1 MIFTVQCA
9 SATLQPELCSQAA
22 KNSQAAKF
30 LQPGCKMLQKS
41 QAAAGAL
48 QPGSVLQPGSAFAE
62 ARLQAPG
69 GFCGLGRLAA
79 WLGPGSA
86 ALAAWL
92 GLQPG
97 SACSLAWRAY
107 MHACMHGC
115 ITSIGSSASNPIL
128 RGTYAKLPINL
139 GNRPRV
145 RQEHFPN
152 FLGPKSDHNGFFY
165 GR

>member
-1 MIFTVQCA
+1 MSYRLSV
-9 SATLQPELCSQAA
+9 SLQPELCSQAA

-97 SACSLAWRAY
+97 LAGLYAF
-107 MHACMHGC
+107 MHA
-115 ITSIGSSASNPIL
+115 
-128 RGTYAKLPINL
+128 R
-139 GNRPRV
+139 
-145 RQEHFPN
+145 
-152 FLGPKSDHNGFFY
+152 
-165 GR
+165 

>member
-1 MIFTVQCA
+1 
-9 SATLQPELCSQAA
+9 
-22 KNSQAAKF
+22 
-30 LQPGCKMLQKS
+30 MLQKS

-92 GLQPG
+92 GLLPV
-97 SACSLAWRAY
+97 AWRAY
-107 MHACMHGC
+107 ACMQR
-115 ITSIGSSASNPIL
+115 AAARNQ
-128 RGTYAKLPINL
+128 L
-139 GNRPRV
+139 GRLN
-145 RQEHFPN
+145 
-152 FLGPKSDHNGFFY
+152 
-165 GR
+165 

>member
-1 MIFTVQCA
+1 MAVLA
-9 SATLQPELCSQAA
+9 AAPLQPELCSQAA

-97 SACSLAWRAY
+97 LAGLLYAFV
-107 MHACMHGC
+107 HA
-115 ITSIGSSASNPIL
+115 
-128 RGTYAKLPINL
+128 
-139 GNRPRV
+139 
-145 RQEHFPN
+145 RQYTN
-152 FLGPKSDHNGFFY
+152 K
-165 GR
+165 